1 MRKKLTCKEIM
12 ELDNKKITELMTE
25 EEWER
30 MLKLECTACDL
41 VDMMQDGVR
50 LSDYDNYSDV
60 EYASIDEY
68 LKWIEELRE
77 YKKEELEELNRNI
90 EE

>member
-1 MRKKLTCKEIM
+1 MGKKLTCKQIM

-25 EEWER
+25 EEWGR
-30 MLKLECTACDL
+30 MLKLECTAWDL
-41 VDMMQDGVR
+41 IDMMQDGVR

-77 YKKEELEELNRNI
+77 DRKEELEELNGYI
-90 EE
+90 

>member
-1 MRKKLTCKEIM
+1 MKKKLTCKQIM

-30 MLKLECTACDL
+30 MVKLECTAWDL

-77 YKKEELEELNRNI
+77 DRKEELEELNGYI
-90 EE
+90 